1 MAYLNQII
9 AVLKGT
15 KASTNRAVSDSYKLV
30 QKPDLFKGL
39 TKTYA
44 PLDEEGVQLPSE
56 GTNVQL
62 KANDIL
68 ADVATTL
75 SKFFDLAYTQEF
87 ANTQAKADIVIDGKP
102 LLRDVPVTY
111 LLFLEKQLTD
121 LGTFIGKL
129 PTLDPAE
136 SWEYDSNAGYFK
148 TPVTKTK
155 STKKVPRAFVKVAAT
170 KEFPAQAET
179 FHEDVIVGFWSTVKF
194 SGALPA
200 DRIAEL
206 VERVEKLKD
215 AVKFAREQAN
225 MAEVADM
232 HVAQP
237 VFDYLLK

>member
-1 MAYLNQII
+1 MTVLNQII

-15 KASTNRAVSDSYKLV
+15 KAKTNREISDAYKLV

-39 TKTYA
+39 SKTYA
-44 PLDEEGVQLPSE
+44 PLDEEGVQLPPE

-68 ADVATTL
+68 ANVSTVL

-87 ANTQAKADIVIDGKP
+87 ANTQAKADILVDGKP

-121 LGTFIGKL
+121 LGTFISKL

-136 SWEYDSNAGYFK
+136 SWEYDSNVGYFK
-148 TPVTKTK
+148 TVPTQTK
-155 STKKVPRAFVKVAAT
+155 STKKVPRAFVKAEAT
-170 KEFPAQAET
+170 DKHPAQVEV
-179 FHEDVIVGFWSTVKF
+179 FHEDIIVGFWTTVKF

-215 AVKFAREQAN
+215 AVKYAREQAN
-225 MAEVADM
+225 TAEVADM
-232 HVAQP
+232 HVAKP